1 LGQQR
6 QRVSRIRTIYSRAYP
21 VNELFRRHHSPT
33 RMSGDS
39 ILLSSPPS
47 ASLPSTSTTTTSTPS
62 KDLLERLAFSA
73 GMARVTKLGVY
84 EEQFDEFAEGVSD
97 IPKLLQSVSCCHL
110 SLFAKSLLSVID
122 LEHNRVVNHQ

>member
-1 LGQQR
+1 MNQR
-6 QRVSRIRTIYSRAYP
+6 RRYSNIGSVAGKGESNRSSYFLAFSADSS
-21 VNELFRRHHSPT
+21 FRGVHSPT

-97 IPKLLQSVSCCHL
+97 IPKLLQSVCSCSSLPL
-110 SLFAKSLLSVID
+110 SIVS
-122 LEHNRVVNHQ
+122 